1 MLTSALAGPMQ
12 MDFIVR
18 LRWIRLRHTF
28 GSIGQSPDDRFSPRR
43 CLQVNRWDFICITC
57 ARINSLKI
65 YVNCSHV
72 RLIFKPHLH
81 LHPAIDRSPISIY
94 PIRIAA
100 FFPVFIIYSD
110 SSTSSHLP
118 TALAY
123 KFVGRKVHV
132 IRDIHLRPVANYE
145 NAYYPRFK

>member
-43 CLQVNRWDFICITC
+43 CSQVNRWDFICITC

-81 LHPAIDRSPISIY
+81 LHPAIDRSLYFYLSNSN
-94 PIRIAA
+94 RC
-100 FFPVFIIYSD
+100 FFSCLHYLFWFVDVITFVNGPCVQICWAESARNTWH
-110 SSTSSHLP
+110 SSASSCE
-118 TALAY
+118 
-123 KFVGRKVHV
+123 
-132 IRDIHLRPVANYE
+132 LRE
-145 NAYYPRFK
+145 CLLSTI